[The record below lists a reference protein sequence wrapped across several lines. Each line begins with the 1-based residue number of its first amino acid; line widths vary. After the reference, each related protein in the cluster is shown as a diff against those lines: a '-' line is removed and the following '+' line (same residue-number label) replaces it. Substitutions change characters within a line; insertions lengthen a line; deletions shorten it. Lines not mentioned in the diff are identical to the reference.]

1 MLELRKYGKPELSA
15 MFGTRNMEGLQR
27 KMERYGIIFEVQGR
41 GESAVFT
48 IKEITDPFKIYCIT
62 ELGFDGRTDFKK
74 VRNFFFYFFNDEEF
88 MAMPDEV
95 KEYRM
100 RKQGQDVSRQTIANY
115 IAKLDRKNL
124 IDRNTNNYIYYFA
137 YGHEQIF
144 ADRAEY
150 LQAWHE
156 YWNDIR
162 NGVYSYKAI
171 DRMRAKYGGV
181 AKKRPIPEI
190 NGIYTAEIEYL
201 NTLVQQS
208 IEREIERQ
216 N

>member
-1 MLELRKYGKPELSA
+1 
-15 MFGTRNMEGLQR
+15 
-27 KMERYGIIFEVQGR
+27 MERYGIVFEVQGR

-115 IAKLDRKNL
+115 IAKLDSKNL

-137 YGHEQIF
+137 HGHEQIF
-144 ADRAEY
+144 ADRATY
-150 LQAWHE
+150 SQAWSE
-156 YWNDIR
+156 YWNDIE
-162 NGVYSYKAI
+162 NGVYYCKVI

-181 AKKRPIPEI
+181 AKKQAIPEI